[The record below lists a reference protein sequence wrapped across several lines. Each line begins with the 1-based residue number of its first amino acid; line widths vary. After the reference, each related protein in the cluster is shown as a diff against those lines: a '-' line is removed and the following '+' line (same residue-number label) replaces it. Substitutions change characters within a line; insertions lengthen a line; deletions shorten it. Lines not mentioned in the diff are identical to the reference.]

1 MCFLKVANHG
11 GGNGGRDDPEA
22 MFSSEGELMAM
33 VSALTHVISGG
44 AVRASGVDCSS
55 REDAPVTV
63 AVPTMT
69 ATGCSRKREREE
81 EGGIVEFR
89 AIQSYSTPSP
99 AILVKEEGGS
109 SSSNPIPAATAMA
122 ATTTAEFPGKEIT
135 RTRYRGVRQRPWGKW
150 AAEIRDP
157 QKAAR
162 VWLGTFDTAEAA
174 ARAYDSAALRFR
186 GSKAKLNFPEF
197 VTTLPPSSPPTPN
210 LVLSPVVRPPVFPFD
225 SDYLQY
231 SHLIQNSGENSVQ
244 PALTFDRVLSNSPFV
259 NPNSLI
265 SSSGTSSGASN
276 FDLPFSQQ
284 QIAYFRPPENQSH
297 GGGGS
302 SMPPPTEFGYRPPA
316 TG

>member
-11 GGNGGRDDPEA
+11 GGGGGNGGGDDPEA

-44 AVRASGVDCSS
+44 AAHASGVGYSPCS
-55 REDAPVTV
+55 DAPVTTTTT
-63 AVPTMT
+63 AV
-69 ATGCSRKREREE
+69 TGCSRKREREE
-81 EGGIVEFR
+81 EGGRIEFR
-89 AIQSYSTPSP
+89 AIQSYSTLSP
-99 AILVKEEGGS
+99 KILKEEGGS
-109 SSSNPIPAATAMA
+109 SSSNTIPAATATA
-122 ATTTAEFPGKEIT
+122 PTTTAEFPGKETT

-197 VTTLPPSSPPTPN
+197 VTTLPPSSPPTPH
-210 LVLSPVVRPPVFPFD
+210 LVPSPVVQPPVFPPQD
-225 SDYLQY
+225 ALGDYLQY

-244 PALTFDRVLSNSPFV
+244 PAVTFDRVLCNSPFV

-265 SSSGTSSGASN
+265 SSSGASN
-276 FDLPFSQQ
+276 FDLPFAQQ
-284 QIAYFRPPENQSH
+284 QIAYFRPPGNQNH
-297 GGGGS
+297 GGGDS
-302 SMPPPTEFGYRPPA
+302 SMPPPTGLSYRPPA